1 MLYASGDIS
10 FNPPLLATC
19 TLRTSAFPSRT
30 KVSYEEWTAWHV
42 ADAER
47 KIPSQGG
54 GKIYR
59 LSTSNGRG
67 VHKRR
72 VQKICCPAA

>member
-10 FNPPLLATC
+10 LDPPLLSAC
-19 TLRTSAFPSRT
+19 TLRTSAVPSRT
-30 KVSYEEWTAWHV
+30 KVSYEDWTTRHV

-59 LSTSNGRG
+59 LSTSSSCGA
-67 VHKRR
+67 HAKA
-72 VQKICCPAA
+72 QKIWRPAA